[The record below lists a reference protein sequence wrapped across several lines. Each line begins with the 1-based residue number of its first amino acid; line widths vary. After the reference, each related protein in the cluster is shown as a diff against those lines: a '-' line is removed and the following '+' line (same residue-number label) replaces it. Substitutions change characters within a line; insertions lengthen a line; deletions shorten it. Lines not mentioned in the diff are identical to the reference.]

1 MARIIGITGG
11 IGSGKSVVSRLL
23 RCRGYVVY
31 DCDFRAKVLME
42 ASDEL
47 KRVMCERF
55 GEETLACDGS
65 LNRSFVAKCV
75 FGDDAHR
82 LWLNERVH
90 GLVRHDL
97 ARAADECGCD
107 LMFVESAI
115 MKTSRLDEMCS
126 EIWLVQSPLELR
138 VERVME
144 RDLCG
149 ADHILRRIESQ
160 KQEFGQLAAPVREI
174 VNDNLQPLSVRIDK
188 LLKQI

>member
-1 MARIIGITGG
+1 
-11 IGSGKSVVSRLL
+11 
-23 RCRGYVVY
+23 
-31 DCDFRAKVLME
+31 ME

-55 GEETLACDGS
+55 GEGTLAGDGS
-65 LNRSFVAKCV
+65 LNRSFVAQCV

-90 GLVRHDL
+90 GMVRRDL
-97 ARAADECGCD
+97 ARAADECLCD
-107 LMFVESAI
+107 VMFVESAI

-126 EIWLVQSPLELR
+126 EIWLVQAPLELR
-138 VERVME
+138 VERVVE

-149 ADHILRRIESQ
+149 ADHIRKRIEAQ
-160 KQEFGQLAAPVREI
+160 KREFELLAAPVREI
-174 VNDNLQPLSVRIDK
+174 VNDNSQPLSVRIDN